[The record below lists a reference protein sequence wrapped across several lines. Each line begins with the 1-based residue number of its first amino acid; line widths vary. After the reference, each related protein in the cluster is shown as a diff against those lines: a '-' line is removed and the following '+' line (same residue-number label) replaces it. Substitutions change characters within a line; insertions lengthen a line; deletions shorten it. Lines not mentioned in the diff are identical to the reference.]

1 VKYERC
7 ISNLKRKQ
15 QRIFSS
21 SVINQY
27 FKLLK
32 HHQVL
37 KYHLKAIILPYFRI
51 ININQSS
58 QTDFERITFY
68 DGDDSIEQAGDKN
81 SNVRN
86 RFSIFVKR

>member
-1 VKYERC
+1 MYIKFK
-7 ISNLKRKQ
+7 KRTATY
-15 QRIFSS
+15 I
-21 SVINQY
+21 
-27 FKLLK
+27 FKLSDKSIFLIIETPPSVK
-32 HHQVL
+32 IA
-37 KYHLKAIILPYFRI
+37 KYHLKAIIFPYFRI